1 MPWYQ
6 LTKIATAISTQNLPS
21 FDLKSNES
29 PRDVPVYHERPQDR
43 FFHQAIQFGTPPAL
57 THAFLTMYHSSL
69 GLANMTG
76 DYHLALHVEAA
87 TELVNLKAAVEQT
100 YTDIDSAW
108 LVICGT

>member
-29 PRDVPVYHERPQDR
+29 PRAGRSCTTNVPRTVSFIRP
-43 FFHQAIQFGTPPAL
+43 FNSGPPL
-57 THAFLTMYHSSL
+57 LSHTRNLTMSSL

>member
-21 FDLKSNES
+21 FDLKSN
-29 PRDVPVYHERPQDR
+29 HERPQDR

>member
-1 MPWYQ
+1 
-6 LTKIATAISTQNLPS
+6 
-21 FDLKSNES
+21 
-29 PRDVPVYHERPQDR
+29 
-43 FFHQAIQFGTPPAL
+43 
-57 THAFLTMYHSSL
+57 MYHSSL

-87 TELVNLKAAVEQT
+87 IEMVNLKAAVEQT